1 MECTTTFCIY
11 QSHSGQCMEAVHYLP
26 ENQLNYKERT
36 YIYASDYQKK
46 TKNKKTTLRQTSIE
60 NWTYIMNP
68 VCSVGFS
75 NTSQHIENDQNM
87 QNNLSQDLFASQPI

>member
-36 YIYASDYQKK
+36 YIYASDYQKQKKKNYIK
-46 TKNKKTTLRQTSIE
+46 TDK
-60 NWTYIMNP
+60 Y
-68 VCSVGFS
+68 
-75 NTSQHIENDQNM
+75 
-87 QNNLSQDLFASQPI
+87 